1 MERVSLILQ
10 RDLILLP
17 FPFSNLS
24 GNKVRPVVVISNSSF
39 NAKSQDVIVAAVTS
53 NISGQNKVLLTS
65 EDLIEGFLKH
75 DSCVKVENILK
86 ISKLLVIK
94 KIGRINSAKH
104 LEIVQILQDLLEL
117 DGENGEYKK

>member
-10 RDLILLP
+10 RDLLLLP
-17 FPFSNLS
+17 FPFSNHS
-24 GNKVRPVVVISNSSF
+24 GNKVRPVVVISKSSF

-65 EDLIEGFLKH
+65 EDLIEGFLKQ

-86 ISKLLVIK
+86 ISKMLVIK

-104 LEIVQILQDLLEL
+104 QEIVKILQNLLEL
-117 DGENGEYKK
+117 DGVNGEIKK